1 MTDTDRLAEAF
12 YADRDPAF
20 IQEDEDLAHQRE
32 LWESRT
38 MTTAEHL
45 IETAL
50 ESLDE
55 EEIEYLQSQ
64 TESLGEWLT
73 EYLEDM

>member
-1 MTDTDRLAEAF
+1 MTDIDALSEAF

-55 EEIEYLQSQ
+55 SEIEYLQSQ
-64 TESLGEWLT
+64 AESLGEWLT
-73 EYLEDM
+73 DMLEDM

>member
-1 MTDTDRLAEAF
+1 MTDIDALAEAF

-55 EEIEYLQSQ
+55 SEIEYLQSQ
-64 TESLGEWLT
+64 AESLGEWLT
-73 EYLEDM
+73 DMLEDM

>member
-1 MTDTDRLAEAF
+1 MTDIDALAEAF

-20 IQEDEDLAHQRE
+20 AQEDEDLAHQRE

-38 MTTAEHL
+38 MATAEHL

-55 EEIEYLQSQ
+55 AEIEYLQSQ
-64 TESLGEWLT
+64 AESLGEWLT